1 MHSCSVR
8 IKRVMRSGK
17 YAYPVLPVGY
27 FNVFYNVNE
36 FYVFFSR
43 KFYILLINYQ
53 SRIDDIL
60 TVIFKLNRD
69 CFRK

>member
-17 YAYPVLPVGY
+17 MRVGY

-43 KFYILLINYQ
+43 KFYILLIIYQ

-69 CFRK
+69 CVRK